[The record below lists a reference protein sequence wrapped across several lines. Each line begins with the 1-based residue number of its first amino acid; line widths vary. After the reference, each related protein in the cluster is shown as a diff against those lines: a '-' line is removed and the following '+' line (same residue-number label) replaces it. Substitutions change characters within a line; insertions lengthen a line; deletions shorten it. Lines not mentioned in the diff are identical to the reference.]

1 MSQTGAQTQAEPPT
15 IKVGD
20 LVYIRA
26 RVEARVVDVHRLEY
40 LREGLEPG
48 ERVVEVPSYYIT
60 TVDRDG
66 RVTQGSD
73 FLAVHKDHMV
83 TADQI
88 RRASRGEA

>member
-1 MSQTGAQTQAEPPT
+1 
-15 IKVGD
+15 
-20 LVYIRA
+20 
-26 RVEARVVDVHRLEY
+26 
-40 LREGLEPG
+40 
-48 ERVVEVPSYYIT
+48 VVEVPSYYIT

-66 RVTQGSD
+66 RVTSGSD